1 MKLSSQVA
9 AGLVVVGLAA
19 SGVAFGGPASASA
32 SAAGPAAS
40 AAKADAEGCA
50 AASAPVSR
58 RTSKV
63 RHVPAEDDPCAGTS
77 GVAPTKGAL
86 PEPLR
91 AARRAAAASAAT
103 R

>member
-32 SAAGPAAS
+32 AGPAAS
-40 AAKADAEGCA
+40 AAKVDAEGCA